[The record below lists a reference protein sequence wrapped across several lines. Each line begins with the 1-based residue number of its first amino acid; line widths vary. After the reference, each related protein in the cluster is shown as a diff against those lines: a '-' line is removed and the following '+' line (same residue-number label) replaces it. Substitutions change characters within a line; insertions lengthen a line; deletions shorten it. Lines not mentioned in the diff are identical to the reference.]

1 MTKRLL
7 ITIIIAVELLVAL
20 SLVISFR
27 DLLRERPN
35 QSAAEYAA
43 SMAAPATEASTNAA
57 SEPAAFVDASVG
69 GSVNGSLGSAAL
81 DGEMAVQPLLAN
93 VPAAVFSLFQPLP
106 VQAASLGD
114 ERSEA
119 LVALGRTL
127 WYDPRLS
134 ASQEMSCN
142 TCHPLQQYGADNL
155 PRSLGH
161 RGEPVRRN
169 AQTVYN
175 AALHV
180 AQFWDG
186 RSPTVEEQA
195 MEPITSAAEMGMLD
209 PAQVE
214 ALLGSIPGYALL
226 FAAAFP
232 SEANSITYDNVGTA
246 IGAFERGLLTPSRFD
261 RFLAGDAS
269 QLTGAEQQGLTTFVE
284 VGCAGCH
291 LGTTV
296 GGLFYKKLGEIVPYS
311 TGDLG
316 RYEVT
321 GSEGDRHVFKV
332 PSLRNVTQTA
342 PYLHDGSIATLEE
355 MVALMGRH
363 QLGKELSE
371 REISEIAAFLHALT
385 GEIPLSYIAEPMLPA
400 SGPNTPRPQLE

>member
-1 MTKRLL
+1 MRKRYL
-7 ITIIIAVELLVAL
+7 IAIIIAVELAVGLAL
-20 SLVISFR
+20 AVSFR
-27 DLLRERPN
+27 DLLHERAN
-35 QSAAEYAA
+35 QPAAGNAVNT
-43 SMAAPATEASTNAA
+43 AAPAAEQVTI
-57 SEPAAFVDASVG
+57 EPAAFAGASVG
-69 GSVNGSLGSAAL
+69 DSANAATGPTVL
-81 DGEMAVQPLLAN
+81 DGETAPVQPSSAN
-93 VPAAVFSLFQPLP
+93 VPAAVFTLFQPLP
-106 VQAASLGD
+106 AQAPSLD
-114 ERSEA
+114 YERSEA
-119 LVALGRTL
+119 LIALGRTL

-134 ASQEMSCN
+134 ASQQMSCN
-142 TCHPLQQYGADNL
+142 TCHPLSQHGADNL

-161 RGEPVRRN
+161 RGDPVRRN

-186 RSPTVEEQA
+186 RSPTVEHQA

-209 PAQVE
+209 PAWVE

-261 RFLAGDAS
+261 DFLAGDAS
-269 QLTGAEQQGLTTFVE
+269 QLTDAEQQGLTTFVE
-284 VGCAGCH
+284 VGCTGCH

-296 GGLFYKKLGEIVPYS
+296 GGLFYKKLGEIIPYS
-311 TGDLG
+311 TQDPG

-321 GSEGDRHVFKV
+321 GSEDDRHVFKV
-332 PSLRNVTQTA
+332 PSLRNVTRTA
-342 PYLHDGSIATLEE
+342 PYLHDGSIATLDE
-355 MVALMGRH
+355 MIALMGRH

-371 REISEIAAFLHALT
+371 QEIGEIMAFLHALT
-385 GEIPLSYIAEPMLPA
+385 GEIPLSYVAEPQLPA
-400 SGPNTPRPQLE
+400 SGPNTPGPQLE